1 MLKREHKVS
10 HISSEAI
17 FAIPAM
23 KPSKVVFAVIF
34 CLCLMI
40 SDVKFETS
48 SYLRSVSHE
57 IFKPISWVIKLP
69 SFLIDTSSNFLS
81 SRSSLNTKLKD
92 LEKENFKLRSSN
104 QLMKKLSVDFE
115 RLNSLWSSSVLNED
129 RFIISRK
136 NLLSSNEFQP
146 LLVLDIGRGH
156 DIKVNDVVISEL
168 GLVGRVSNRSL
179 TTAEVLLIHDIR
191 SSIPIV
197 SESSSLHATLRGA
210 GLERKGQLK
219 YVKKTAKFSVG
230 EKVYTSG
237 LGEIF
242 PSGILVGEI
251 YSINDP
257 ADSEFLE
264 IEISFSQTPLNRDY
278 FLIYQHE

>member
-23 KPSKVVFAVIF
+23 KPSKVVFAIIF

-146 LLVLDIGRGH
+146 LLVLDIGRGN

-197 SESSSLHATLRGA
+197 SESSSLHATLRGD

>member
-23 KPSKVVFAVIF
+23 KPSKVVFAIIF

-69 SFLIDTSSNFLS
+69 SYLIDTSSNFLS

-115 RLNSLWSSSVLNED
+115 RLNSLWSSSALNED

-197 SESSSLHATLRGA
+197 SESSSLHATLRGD

>member
-69 SFLIDTSSNFLS
+69 SYLIDTSSNFLS

-115 RLNSLWSSSVLNED
+115 RLNSLWSSSILNED

>member
-69 SFLIDTSSNFLS
+69 SYLIDTSSNFLS

-115 RLNSLWSSSVLNED
+115 RLNSLWSSSALNED
-129 RFIISRK
+129 RFIISKK

>member
-69 SFLIDTSSNFLS
+69 SYLIDTSSNFLS

-179 TTAEVLLIHDIR
+179 TTAEILLIHDIR

>member
-69 SFLIDTSSNFLS
+69 SYLIDTSSNFLS

-104 QLMKKLSVDFE
+104 QLMKKLSVYFE

-156 DIKVNDVVISEL
+156 DIKGNDVVISEL

>member
-69 SFLIDTSSNFLS
+69 SYLIDTSSNFLS

-104 QLMKKLSVDFE
+104 QLMNKLSVDFE

>member
-115 RLNSLWSSSVLNED
+115 RLNSLWSSSALNED
-129 RFIISRK
+129 RFIISKK

>member
-23 KPSKVVFAVIF
+23 KPSKVVFAIIF

-69 SFLIDTSSNFLS
+69 SYLIDTSSNFLS

-179 TTAEVLLIHDIR
+179 TTAEILLIHDIR

-242 PSGILVGEI
+242 PSRIPVGEI

>member
-23 KPSKVVFAVIF
+23 KPSKVVFAIIF

-156 DIKVNDVVISEL
+156 DIKGNDVVISEL

>member
-23 KPSKVVFAVIF
+23 KPSKVVFADIF

-48 SYLRSVSHE
+48 SYLRSISHE

-69 SFLIDTSSNFLS
+69 SYLIDTSSNFLS

-115 RLNSLWSSSVLNED
+115 RLNSLWSSSALNED
-129 RFIISRK
+129 RFIISKK

-156 DIKVNDVVISEL
+156 DIKGNDVVISEL

-197 SESSSLHATLRGA
+197 SESSSFHATLRGA

>member
-23 KPSKVVFAVIF
+23 KPSKVVFAIIF

-69 SFLIDTSSNFLS
+69 SYLIDTSSNFLS

-156 DIKVNDVVISEL
+156 DIKGNDVVISEL

>member
-156 DIKVNDVVISEL
+156 DIKGNDVVISEL

>member
-23 KPSKVVFAVIF
+23 KPSKVVFAIIF

-69 SFLIDTSSNFLS
+69 SYLIDTSSNFLS

-104 QLMKKLSVDFE
+104 QLMKKLSIDFE

-156 DIKVNDVVISEL
+156 DIKGNDVVISEL

-242 PSGILVGEI
+242 PSGIIVGEI

>member
-69 SFLIDTSSNFLS
+69 SYLIDTSSNFLS

-156 DIKVNDVVISEL
+156 DIKGNDVVISEL

-210 GLERKGQLK
+210 GLERKWQLK

>member
-23 KPSKVVFAVIF
+23 KPSKVVFAIIF

-69 SFLIDTSSNFLS
+69 SYLIDTSSNFLS

-115 RLNSLWSSSVLNED
+115 RLNSLWSSSALNED
-129 RFIISRK
+129 RFIISKK

-156 DIKVNDVVISEL
+156 DIKGNDVVP
-168 GLVGRVSNRSL
+168 GLNLSDSNYLATSL
-179 TTAEVLLIHDIR
+179 YF
-191 SSIPIV
+191 
-197 SESSSLHATLRGA
+197 ATLSA
-210 GLERKGQLK
+210 L
-219 YVKKTAKFSVG
+219 SW
-230 EKVYTSG
+230 
-237 LGEIF
+237 
-242 PSGILVGEI
+242 
-251 YSINDP
+251 
-257 ADSEFLE
+257 
-264 IEISFSQTPLNRDY
+264 TPLFYLLRE
-278 FLIYQHE
+278 FRRRKIKV

>member
-146 LLVLDIGRGH
+146 LLVLDIGRGN

>member
-1 MLKREHKVS
+1 MLKREHNVS

-23 KPSKVVFAVIF
+23 KPSKVVFAIIF

-69 SFLIDTSSNFLS
+69 SYLIDTSSNFLS

-104 QLMKKLSVDFE
+104 QLMKKLSIDFE
-115 RLNSLWSSSVLNED
+115 RLNSLWSSSALNED
-129 RFIISRK
+129 RFIISKK

>member
-23 KPSKVVFAVIF
+23 KPSKVVFAIIF

-69 SFLIDTSSNFLS
+69 SYLIDTSSNFLS

-115 RLNSLWSSSVLNED
+115 RLNSLWSSSALNED
-129 RFIISRK
+129 RFIISKK

-197 SESSSLHATLRGA
+197 SESSSLHATLRGD

>member
-1 MLKREHKVS
+1 MCIR
-10 HISSEAI
+10 
-17 FAIPAM
+17 
-23 KPSKVVFAVIF
+23 
-34 CLCLMI
+34 
-40 SDVKFETS
+40 
-48 SYLRSVSHE
+48 
-57 IFKPISWVIKLP
+57 
-69 SFLIDTSSNFLS
+69 
-81 SRSSLNTKLKD
+81 
-92 LEKENFKLRSSN
+92 
-104 QLMKKLSVDFE
+104 
-115 RLNSLWSSSVLNED
+115 D
-129 RFIISRK
+129 R
-136 NLLSSNEFQP
+136 
-146 LLVLDIGRGH
+146 G
-156 DIKVNDVVISEL
+156 NDVVISEL

-191 SSIPIV
+191 SSVPIV

>member
-69 SFLIDTSSNFLS
+69 SYLIDTSSNFLS

-104 QLMKKLSVDFE
+104 QLMKKLSIDFE
-115 RLNSLWSSSVLNED
+115 RLNSLWSSSALNED

-156 DIKVNDVVISEL
+156 DIKGNDVVISEL

>member
-23 KPSKVVFAVIF
+23 KPSKVVFAIIF

-69 SFLIDTSSNFLS
+69 SYLIDTSSNFLS

-197 SESSSLHATLRGA
+197 SESSSLHATLRGD

>member
-57 IFKPISWVIKLP
+57 IFKPISWVINLP
-69 SFLIDTSSNFLS
+69 SYLIDTSSNFLS

>member
-69 SFLIDTSSNFLS
+69 SYLIDTSSNFLS

-219 YVKKTAKFSVG
+219 YVKKTAKFSAG

>member
-146 LLVLDIGRGH
+146 LLVLDIGRGN

-197 SESSSLHATLRGA
+197 SESSSLHATLRGD

>member
-69 SFLIDTSSNFLS
+69 SYLIDTSSNFLS

-104 QLMKKLSVDFE
+104 QLMKKLSIDFE
-115 RLNSLWSSSVLNED
+115 RLNSLWSSSALNED
-129 RFIISRK
+129 RFIISKK

-156 DIKVNDVVISEL
+156 DIKGNDIVISEL

>member
-69 SFLIDTSSNFLS
+69 SYLIDTSSNFLS

-104 QLMKKLSVDFE
+104 QLMKKLSIDFE
-115 RLNSLWSSSVLNED
+115 RLNSLWSSSALNED
-129 RFIISRK
+129 RFIISKK

-197 SESSSLHATLRGA
+197 SESSSLHATLRGD